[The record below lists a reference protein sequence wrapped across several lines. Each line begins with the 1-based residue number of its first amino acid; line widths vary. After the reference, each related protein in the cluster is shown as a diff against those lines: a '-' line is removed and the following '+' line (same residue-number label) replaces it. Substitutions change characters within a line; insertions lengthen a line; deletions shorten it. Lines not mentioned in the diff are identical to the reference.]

1 MSGAVKGPAGGSAG
15 GSLGF
20 LRFAAR
26 RLAEMAATLVGASFV
41 IFGAMYL
48 APGSPAGFLLSG
60 RSASPEALKAV
71 NAHYHLDDPFLLQY
85 LRWAGQIL
93 HGDFGRSI
101 TYRTDV
107 SRLLADRLPATL
119 LLVAMALVL
128 VTAAGL
134 LLGWIGAVRGGRTD
148 SAVLVGTTFALGTPS
163 FVAAVLLQGLFAV
176 ELGWFPT
183 GGTGEGFG
191 QLLWHLTLP
200 AVALALYLIGL
211 LARVTRAAMLEV
223 LGQEHVTVALSRGL
237 SRHRVIRRHVFRNAL
252 GTVLTTGG
260 LIVSTLLVCTVLV
273 ESAFSVGG
281 IGQLLEL
288 STTTK
293 DFPTVQAIS
302 LIMVGLFMTVN
313 LVVDLLHPLVDPT
326 VTLGARRSPA

>member
-1 MSGAVKGPAGGSAG
+1 MM
-15 GSLGF
+15 F

-26 RLAEMAATLVGASFV
+26 RLAEMAATLLGASFV

-48 APGSPAGFLLSG
+48 APGSPASFLLSG
-60 RSASPEALKAV
+60 RSASPEALQAI
-71 NAHYHLDDPFLLQY
+71 NAQYHLDDPFAVQY
-85 LRWAGQIL
+85 LRWLGQL
-93 HGDFGRSI
+93 AHGDFGRSI

-107 SRLLADRLPATL
+107 SRLLADRLPSTL

-128 VTAAGL
+128 VVVLGL
-134 LLGWIGAVRGGRTD
+134 LLGWIGAVRGGAVD
-148 SAVLVGTTFALGTPS
+148 SGILVTTAFAVGTPA

-176 ELGWFPT
+176 RLGWFPT

-191 QLLWHLTLP
+191 QMLWHLTLP
-200 AVALALYLIGL
+200 AIALACYLIGM
-211 LARVTRAAMLEV
+211 LARVTRAAMLDG
-223 LGQEHVTVALSRGL
+223 LGQEHVTVARSRGV
-237 SRHRVIRRHVFRNAL
+237 SEHQVIRRHVFRNAL

-260 LIVSTLLVCTVLV
+260 LIISTLLVCTVLV

-313 LVVDLLHPLVDPT
+313 LVVDLLHPLVDPR
-326 VTLGARRSPA
+326 VTLGPRRSAA

>member
-1 MSGAVKGPAGGSAG
+1 MS
-15 GSLGF
+15 F

-26 RLAEMAATLVGASFV
+26 RLAEMAATLFGASFV

-48 APGSPAGFLLSG
+48 APGSPASFLLSG
-60 RSASPEALKAV
+60 RSASPEALKAI
-71 NAHYHLDDPFLLQY
+71 NAQYHLDDPFLLQY
-85 LRWAGQIL
+85 LRWTGQIL

-128 VTAAGL
+128 VVALGL
-134 LLGWIGAVRGGRTD
+134 LLGWIGAVRGGATD
-148 SAVLVGTTFALGTPS
+148 STILVTTTFALGTPS

-191 QLLWHLTLP
+191 DLLWHLTLP
-200 AVALALYLIGL
+200 AVALALYLIGM

-223 LGQEHVTVALSRGL
+223 LGQEHVTAARSRGVAP
-237 SRHRVIRRHVFRNAL
+237 HQVIRRHVFRNAL